1 MFDIIL
7 RYLYGFAKIHLR
19 GIHINRFVNL
29 CKARDIKLWN
39 LEQKE
44 DEIFFFTASKDIAR
58 LEEPARKTGSDV
70 EVLRVYG
77 IREFIRKNKKR
88 IPFAAGFILFAVL
101 IYIQSLFIWEIS
113 VSGESDYTSD
123 EILQHINEYY
133 VQTGTPKSKVDCAEL
148 EKNLRKDFEDIAWIS
163 CALTGTKLSV
173 EITETLNV
181 FTDTSMKE
189 PCNIIASQDCTI
201 TEIVTAS
208 GTPVV
213 KAGDDVKKG
222 DILISGAVYLYDDN
236 NEVLDTN
243 YVSAEGTVYGICVY
257 HYKDTVPL
265 SCYSKEYTG
274 NEKSYYSFGAFQYSL
289 TPYVPKC
296 SFEEY
301 DLFSDTS
308 RLHIG
313 KNFYL
318 PFQIE
323 AYTIK
328 EYRLK
333 KETVSMEAAAASVK
347 EKLSRYIGNLQEK
360 GVQII
365 ENNVKITNSGDEC
378 LAEGDITVRQ
388 LIGIPHELQIISEEQ
403 TLE

>member
-88 IPFAAGFILFAVL
+88 IPFVAGFILFAVL

-296 SFEEY
+296 SFEAY

-347 EKLSRYIGNLQEK
+347 EKLSRYIGN
-360 GVQII
+360 
-365 ENNVKITNSGDEC
+365 
-378 LAEGDITVRQ
+378 
-388 LIGIPHELQIISEEQ
+388 
-403 TLE
+403 

>member
-29 CKARDIKLWN
+29 CKARDIKLWD

-44 DEIFFFTASKDIAR
+44 DEICLFSADKDIAR
-58 LEEPARKTGSDV
+58 LEEPARKTESDV
-70 EVLRVYG
+70 EILRVYG

-88 IPFAAGFILFAVL
+88 IPFVAGFILFAVL

-181 FTDTSMKE
+181 CTDTSMKG
-189 PCNIIASQDCTI
+189 PCNIVASKNCTI
-201 TEIVTAS
+201 AEIVTAS

-213 KAGDDVKKG
+213 KSGDDVKKG
-222 DILISGAVYLYDDN
+222 DVLISGAVYLYDDN
-236 NEVLDTN
+236 NEVMDTN
-243 YVSAEGTVYGICVY
+243 YVSAEGEVYGICVY
-257 HYKDTVPL
+257 HYDESIPKTNYV
-265 SCYSKEYTG
+265 KEYTG
-274 NEKSYYSFGAFQYSL
+274 NEKKYYSFGLLKYDF

-296 SFEEY
+296 PY
-301 DLFSDTS
+301 DTFDRLSDDK

-313 KNFYL
+313 KNLYL
-318 PFQIE
+318 PFEIKK
-323 AYTIK
+323 TTVK
-328 EYRLK
+328 EYTLMMIK
-333 KETVSMEAAAASVK
+333 LSEKDVTDKMQ
-347 EKLSRYIGNLQEK
+347 EKLNHYIGNLQEK

-365 ENNVKITNSGDEC
+365 EKNVKITCSEDAC
-378 LAEGDITVRQ
+378 HAVGDITVKQ
-388 LIGIPHELQIISEEQ
+388 LIGVPHELQIISEEQ

>member
-29 CKARDIKLWN
+29 CKARDIKLWD

-58 LEEPARKTGSDV
+58 LEEPARKTESDV
-70 EVLRVYG
+70 EILRVYG

-88 IPFAAGFILFAVL
+88 IPFVAGFILFAVL

-181 FTDTSMKE
+181 CTDTSMKG
-189 PCNIIASQDCTI
+189 PCNIIASKNCTI
-201 TEIVTAS
+201 AEIVTAS

-213 KAGDDVKKG
+213 KSGDDVKKG
-222 DILISGAVYLYDDN
+222 DVLISGAVYLYDDN
-236 NEVLDTN
+236 NEVMDTN
-243 YVSAEGTVYGICVY
+243 YV
-257 HYKDTVPL
+257 K
-265 SCYSKEYTG
+265 KYTG
-274 NEKSYYSFGAFQYSL
+274 NEKKYYSFGLLKYDF

-296 SFEEY
+296 PY
-301 DLFSDTS
+301 DTFDRLSDDK

-313 KNFYL
+313 KNLYL
-318 PFQIE
+318 PFEIKKTTVKE
-323 AYTIK
+323 YTLTIK
-328 EYRLK
+328 KLSEK
-333 KETVSMEAAAASVK
+333 DATDKMQ
-347 EKLSRYIGNLQEK
+347 EKLNHYIGNLQEK

-365 ENNVKITNSGDEC
+365 EKNVKITCSEDAC
-378 LAEGDITVRQ
+378 HAVGDITVKQ
-388 LIGIPHELQIISEEQ
+388 LIGVPHELQIISEEQ

>member
-29 CKARDIKLWN
+29 CKARDIKLWD

-44 DEIFFFTASKDIAR
+44 NEIFFFVASKDIAH
-58 LEEPARKTGSDV
+58 LKEPALKTRSEV
-70 EVLRVYG
+70 EILKEYG
-77 IREFIRKNKKR
+77 IRQFIRKNKKR
-88 IPFAAGFILFAVL
+88 IPFVIGFILFTILV
-101 IYIQSLFIWEIS
+101 YIQSLFIWEIS

-123 EILQHINEYY
+123 EILQHINEFY

-181 FTDTSMKE
+181 CTDTSMKG
-189 PCNIIASQDCTI
+189 PCNIVASKDCTI
-201 TEIVTAS
+201 AEIVTAS

-213 KAGDDVKKG
+213 KSGDDVKKG
-222 DILISGAVYLYDDN
+222 DVLISGAVYLYD
-236 NEVLDTN
+236 ESIPRTN
-243 YVSAEGTVYGICVY
+243 YV
-257 HYKDTVPL
+257 
-265 SCYSKEYTG
+265 KEYTG
-274 NEKSYYSFGAFQYSL
+274 NEKKYYSFGLLKYDF

-296 SFEEY
+296 PY
-301 DLFSDTS
+301 DTFDRLSDDK

-313 KNFYL
+313 KNLYL
-318 PFQIE
+318 PFEIKK
-323 AYTIK
+323 TTVK
-328 EYRLK
+328 EYTLMMK
-333 KETVSMEAAAASVK
+333 KLSEKDATDKMQ
-347 EKLSRYIGNLQEK
+347 EKLNHYIGNLQEK

-365 ENNVKITNSGDEC
+365 EKNVKITCSEDAC
-378 LAEGDITVRQ
+378 HAVGDITVKQ
-388 LIGIPHELQIISEEQ
+388 LIGVPHELQIISEEQ

>member
-88 IPFAAGFILFAVL
+88 IPFVAGFILFAVL

-148 EKNLRKDFEDIAWIS
+148 EKNLRKDFEAPHAFTFINLWI
-163 CALTGTKLSV
+163 
-173 EITETLNV
+173 
-181 FTDTSMKE
+181 F
-189 PCNIIASQDCTI
+189 
-201 TEIVTAS
+201 
-208 GTPVV
+208 
-213 KAGDDVKKG
+213 KAFF
-222 DILISGAVYLYDDN
+222 
-236 NEVLDTN
+236 VLDHRNSLFRTD
-243 YVSAEGTVYGICVY
+243 GI
-257 HYKDTVPL
+257 
-265 SCYSKEYTG
+265 
-274 NEKSYYSFGAFQYSL
+274 
-289 TPYVPKC
+289 
-296 SFEEY
+296 
-301 DLFSDTS
+301 TS
-308 RLHIG
+308 RTSTAFFFSFI
-313 KNFYL
+313 
-318 PFQIE
+318 
-323 AYTIK
+323 
-328 EYRLK
+328 
-333 KETVSMEAAAASVK
+333 
-347 EKLSRYIGNLQEK
+347 
-360 GVQII
+360 
-365 ENNVKITNSGDEC
+365 
-378 LAEGDITVRQ
+378 
-388 LIGIPHELQIISEEQ
+388 
-403 TLE
+403 